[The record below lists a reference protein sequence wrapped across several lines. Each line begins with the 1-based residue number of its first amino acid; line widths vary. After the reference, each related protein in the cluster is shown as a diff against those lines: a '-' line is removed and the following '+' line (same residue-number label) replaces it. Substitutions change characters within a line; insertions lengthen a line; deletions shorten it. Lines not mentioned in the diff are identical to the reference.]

1 MVTTVEDVQAVG
13 PSTEVK
19 PFADVIDQVESDAF
33 RLEAATRA
41 LESGLQRAL
50 TLPLQD
56 PKDSKA
62 VEEFAAKTPG
72 EISASKEAF
81 VSDPQGSDAAAS
93 KADPEARLNDSIDR
107 IKTIYMELANWHLA
121 WGIAHKAQQDTSH
134 ILRGQ

>member
-1 MVTTVEDVQAVG
+1 MVTTVEDIQALG

-19 PFADVIDQVESDAF
+19 PFSDVIDQVQNDAF

-62 VEEFAAKTPG
+62 VEEFSAKKPG
-72 EISASKEAF
+72 EISASKEEF

-93 KADPEARLNDSIDR
+93 KADPEARLNESIQR
-107 IKTIYMELANWHLA
+107 IKTIYMELASWQLA
-121 WGIAHKAQQDTSH
+121 WGIAHKTQQDTNH